1 MPEPSDRAFKMPLQ
15 RKSRYVLARNA
26 IDTRFRGLEL
36 LNDYGKVTTVICQD
50 KIMEGEVSKSKFK
63 AHALEIFR
71 RVEATGEPVIVT
83 DHGQPTLIV
92 QKYKKTAASPNDKLK
107 GSVLRYDAPF
117 APVDEG
123 SWEAL
128 A

>member
-1 MPEPSDRAFKMPLQ
+1 
-15 RKSRYVLARNA
+15 
-26 IDTRFRGLEL
+26 
-36 LNDYGKVTTVICQD
+36 
-50 KIMEGEVSKSKFK
+50 METEVSKSRFK

-71 RVEATGEPVIVT
+71 KIEATGEPMIVT

-92 QKYKKTAASPNDKLK
+92 HKYTKTGESLHDKLK

-117 APVDEG
+117 DHVGEV

-128 A
+128 T

>member
-1 MPEPSDRAFKMPLQ
+1 
-15 RKSRYVLARNA
+15 
-26 IDTRFRGLEL
+26 
-36 LNDYGKVTTVICQD
+36 
-50 KIMEGEVSKSKFK
+50 MEIEVSKSKFK

-71 RVEATGEPVIVT
+71 KVEATGEPVIVT

-92 QKYKKTAASPNDKLK
+92 RKYTKTAVSQHDKLK

-117 APVDEG
+117 DPVDED

>member
-1 MPEPSDRAFKMPLQ
+1 
-15 RKSRYVLARNA
+15 
-26 IDTRFRGLEL
+26 
-36 LNDYGKVTTVICQD
+36 
-50 KIMEGEVSKSKFK
+50 METEVSKSKFK

-71 RVEATGEPVIVT
+71 KVEATGEPVIVT

-92 QKYKKTAASPNDKLK
+92 QKYKKTGPSLSDTLK

-117 APVDEG
+117 DPVNED